1 MITKIRLQNWKSFKD
16 SSLYID
22 SLGILIGT
30 NASGKSNVL
39 DAFAFLRAVAEGKGL
54 LDAIQTVRGGEDWII
69 RRGENKFCLSVDIE
83 DNGCEYTI
91 DLRVKR
97 QDATFSYGLCEIH
110 RKDAEEDV
118 VPGKFVD
125 SVRNINWVVYG
136 VQASLDFLS
145 MIYSHLRNVFI
156 LDPVPAKMRDYCK
169 VSKELK
175 PDGSNVAGVLCALPS
190 EEKDKVEASLSSY
203 VRPLPER
210 DINKVMAVPVGLNKS
225 DAMLYCYEDWNPEQ
239 PVDARGMSDG
249 TLRFTAIVVALLT
262 AKPHSLLLIE
272 EVDNGLHPSRAKE
285 LVDMLKQLSRQ
296 REVDVLCTTHNPVLL
311 DELGN
316 KMVPFISYVTR
327 DEMGNSHVNLLEDKE
342 NLAKLMASGS
352 IGRMIVN
359 DKL

>member
-39 DAFAFLRAVAEGKGL
+39 DAFAFLRAVAEGKSL

-69 RRGENKFCLSVDIE
+69 RRGENDFCLSVDIE
-83 DNGCEYTI
+83 DNGCEYVVA
-91 DLRVKR
+91 LRVR
-97 QDATFSYGLCEIH
+97 REDATFSYGFCEIH
-110 RKDAEEDV
+110 RKDAEENV

-125 SVRNINWVVYG
+125 SVRNITWRVSG
-136 VQASLDFLS
+136 VQASLDFLP

-156 LDPVPAKMRDYCK
+156 LGPVPAKMRDYCK

-175 PDGSNVAGVLCALPS
+175 PDGSNVAGVLCALPI
-190 EEKDKVEASLSSY
+190 EEKNKVEASLSSY

-210 DINKVMAVPVGLNKS
+210 DINKVTAVPVGLNKS

-296 REVDVLCTTHNPVLL
+296 RQVDVLCTTHNPVLL

-327 DEMGNSHVNLLEDKE
+327 DEMGDSHVNLLEDKE

-352 IGRMIVN
+352 IGRMMVN